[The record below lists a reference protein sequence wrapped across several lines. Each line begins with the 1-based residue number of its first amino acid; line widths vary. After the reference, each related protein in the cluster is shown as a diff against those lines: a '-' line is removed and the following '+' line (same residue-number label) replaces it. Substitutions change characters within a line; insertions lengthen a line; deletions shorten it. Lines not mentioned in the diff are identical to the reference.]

1 MTFQKLSSENEKGL
15 ENPTGFLKAL
25 INLQNS
31 VSLAIKH
38 NIDLNKKLDKEKSLY
53 DYEEKQK
60 IYYHNTLESNLKL
73 VKSDSLELP
82 QLTKHDIRNQPFVN
96 QILELMPELDNK
108 DLNKIQKTVTKM
120 LLITKQLNFPKQD
133 LEKTFTIPTNIPQEI
148 KSEIKADIN
157 ELNKCFNNQCYR
169 SSIILCGRLL
179 ETALHRKYY
188 ELTKNDLLEKSP
200 GIGLGNIIAKLKEK
214 NMQLD
219 PAITNQIHLI
229 NQVRIFSVHKKK
241 EAFYPSKQQ
250 TQATILYT
258 LDILEKLFS

>member
-1 MTFQKLSSENEKGL
+1 MTFQKSL
-15 ENPTGFLKAL
+15 T
-25 INLQNS
+25 NLQNAI
-31 VSLAIKH
+31 SLAIKH

-60 IYYHNTLESNLKL
+60 IYYFNNLKSNLKL
-73 VKSDSLELP
+73 VKSDSLTLP
-82 QLTKHDIRNQPFVN
+82 QLNKHDIRNQPFVN

-108 DLNKIQKTVTKM
+108 ELNKLDKTVKKL
-120 LLITKQLNFPKQD
+120 LLITKQLNFPKKD
-133 LEKTFTIPTNIPQEI
+133 LEKTFEIPTNIPEDI
-148 KSEIKADIN
+148 KSDIKADIN

-214 NMQLD
+214 NIRLD

-229 NQVRIFSVHKKK
+229 NQIRIFSVHKKK
-241 EAFYPSKQQ
+241 EAFYPTKQQ

-258 LDILEKLFS
+258 LDVLERLFS

>member
-1 MTFQKLSSENEKGL
+1 MTFKKS
-15 ENPTGFLKAL
+15 L
-25 INLQNS
+25 INLQNAI
-31 VSLAIKH
+31 SLAIKH
-38 NIDLNKKLDKEKSLY
+38 KIDLNKNLDKEKALY
-53 DYEEKQK
+53 DYDEKQK
-60 IYYHNTLESNLKL
+60 IYYFNNLKSNLKL

-82 QLTKHDIRNQPFVN
+82 QLAKHDIRNQPYIN
-96 QILELMPELDNK
+96 QILELMPELENK
-108 DLNKIQKTVTKM
+108 NLLKLDKIVKKL

-148 KSEIKADIN
+148 KSEIKADIE
-157 ELNKCFNNQCYR
+157 ELNKCFNNSCYR

-214 NMQLD
+214 NIQLD

-229 NQVRIFSVHKKK
+229 NQIRIFSVHKKK
-241 EAFYPSKQQ
+241 EAFYPTTQQ

>member
-1 MTFQKLSSENEKGL
+1 MTFQKS
-15 ENPTGFLKAL
+15 L
-25 INLQNS
+25 INLQNAI
-31 VSLAIKH
+31 SLAIKH
-38 NIDLNKKLDKEKSLY
+38 NIDLNKKLDNEKSLY

-60 IYYHNTLESNLKL
+60 IYYLSNLKSNMKL

-82 QLTKHDIRNQPFVN
+82 QLTKHDIRNQPFIN
-96 QILELMPELDNK
+96 QILESMPELENK
-108 DLNKIQKTVTKM
+108 DLNKLDKTVKKL

-133 LEKTFTIPTNIPQEI
+133 LEKTFGIPKNIPADI
-148 KSEIKADIN
+148 SSDIKADIN
-157 ELNKCFNNQCYR
+157 ELNKCFNNECYR

-188 ELTKNDLLEKSP
+188 ELTNNDLLEKSP

-229 NQVRIFSVHKKK
+229 NQIRIFSVHKKK
-241 EAFYPSKQQ
+241 EAFYPTMQQ
-250 TQATILYT
+250 THATILYT